1 MPAQVQTSGHQHL
14 LSPSPSDLHIVAIR
28 WQGVPPA
35 TSQKRFSSYLL
46 PVPGK
51 ELALRL
57 LASRGTALAAQC
69 FPRVAPSLWFTSCT
83 PTSMSRQLEGCAEA
97 GGCLEIRT
105 TPPVSSRRG
114 QARFVLGVVKDM
126 DFGGVLLP
134 HFLGTLAQ
142 GQVTPWWGC
151 VLTSYSHCL
160 RLASPLHPVPCRNPR
175 LGGHRAAPGCAF
187 ETRGSLGSSTAPQRP
202 GRRDEG
208 PVSL

>member
-1 MPAQVQTSGHQHL
+1 MTCTLWLSGGRESHQPQVKRDFLLICFLFQGNSWPPGSWHREAPLWQTS
-14 LSPSPSDLHIVAIR
+14 
-28 WQGVPPA
+28 
-35 TSQKRFSSYLL
+35 
-46 PVPGK
+46 
-51 ELALRL
+51 
-57 LASRGTALAAQC
+57 

-114 QARFVLGVVKDM
+114 HARFVLGVVKDM

-160 RLASPLHPVPCRNPR
+160 CLASPLHPVPCRNPR

-202 GRRDEG
+202 GRRGEG